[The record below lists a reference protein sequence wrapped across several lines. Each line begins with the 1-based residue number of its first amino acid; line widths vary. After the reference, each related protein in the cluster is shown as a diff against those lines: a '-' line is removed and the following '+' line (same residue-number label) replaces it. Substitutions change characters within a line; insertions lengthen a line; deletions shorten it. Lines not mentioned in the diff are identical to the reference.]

1 MPIPVSV
8 TGFTRKAGALSH
20 ESGAVNMEHVPAG
33 KLNLFDEPV
42 LLPKAAAPAPA
53 ATAPAPEAD
62 VPTAKDLPL
71 VKTDHLNFCYPA
83 LDGRPIPGIPP
94 MITDMCM
101 EMYPGQCG
109 LLLGANGAGKTT
121 LLKILGGYHM
131 IPKEMVTVLG
141 EPPFHTTH
149 LTMSGALAFIGGS
162 WTREVAFAGN
172 SIPLSGDFPAGKMI
186 ENIRNVDPA
195 RRKEIMEVLEIN
207 PDWKMNHVSD
217 GQRRR
222 VQLCIGLLKPY
233 KVLLLDEITV
243 DLDVLGR
250 ADLLDYLKKDA
261 KERGAC
267 ILYATHIFDGLEDWL
282 DSIAFVS
289 RGKLQFHKKK
299 EEMPEV
305 QKDGL
310 LLTVAGWLREEKA
323 KFDAMQETKKSDP
336 TAKPDGYYAR
346 NNGYSSG
353 TLASTLAGSSNMV
366 W

>member
-1 MPIPVSV
+1 
-8 TGFTRKAGALSH
+8 L
-20 ESGAVNMEHVPAG
+20 
-33 KLNLFDEPV
+33 
-42 LLPKAAAPAPA
+42 
-53 ATAPAPEAD
+53 
-62 VPTAKDLPL
+62 
-71 VKTDHLNFCYPA
+71 
-83 LDGRPIPGIPP
+83 
-94 MITDMCM
+94 
-101 EMYPGQCG
+101 YPGQCG

-131 IPKEMVTVLG
+131 IDKNSVKVLG

-149 LTMSGALAFIGGS
+149 LTMSGNLSYIGGS

-172 SIPLSGDFPAGKMI
+172 AIPLSGDFPAGKMI
-186 ENIRNVDPA
+186 ENVQGIDPA
-195 RRKEIMEVLEIN
+195 RRKEIMEVLDVN
-207 PDWKMNHVSD
+207 PDWNMNHVSD

-222 VQLCIGLLKPY
+222 VQLAMGLLKPY

-261 KERGAC
+261 KARGAC

-289 RGKLQFHKKK
+289 RGALQFHKKQ

-305 QKDGL
+305 QSEGL
-310 LLTVAGWLREEKA
+310 LHTVASWLRVEKA
-323 KFDAMQETKKSDP
+323 KYDAMEKDNKSDA
-336 TAKPDGYYAR
+336 TKKPDGYYAR

-366 W
+366 WRC